1 MRRADRLFQIIQR
14 LRRRRVV
21 TARDLAAE
29 LEVSPRTIYRDIRDL
44 GRSGVPIEGEA
55 GVGYLLRDYD
65 LPPLMFSREEIE
77 ALVLGARIVES
88 WTDPEL
94 GRAAKAVLAKVEA
107 ALPSQLGQA
116 VEETALFV
124 PRAHGRVEVTID
136 FTELRRAVREQRK
149 VRFAYSDVHANP
161 TERTVWP
168 LGLAFYGQVWVLAAW
183 CELRDDFRAF
193 RPDRM
198 GELEVL
204 AQEFPR
210 QKGRTM
216 EDFVASIGEERRRAA
231 PGREEDCPS

>member
-1 MRRADRLFQIIQR
+1 MRRADRLFQIIQL

-29 LEVSPRTIYRDIRDL
+29 LEVSQRTIYRDIRDL
-44 GRSGVPIEGEA
+44 SRSGVPIEGEA

-107 ALPSQLGQA
+107 ALPNQLGQA
-116 VEETALFV
+116 VEETALFA
-124 PRAHGRVEVTID
+124 PRAYNQVEVTID
-136 FTELRRAVREQRK
+136 FTALRRAVREQRK
-149 VRFAYSDVHANP
+149 IRLDYRDAQESA
-161 TERTVWP
+161 TQRTVWP
-168 LGLAFYGQVWVLAAW
+168 LGLVFFGRVWILAAW
-183 CELRDDFRAF
+183 CELRQDFRAF

-198 GELEVL
+198 IQLEVL
-204 AQEFPR
+204 TKVYPR
-210 QKGRTM
+210 QAGRTM
-216 EDFVASIGEERRRAA
+216 EDFVAQV
-231 PGREEDCPS
+231 PG

>member
-1 MRRADRLFQIIQR
+1 MRRADRLFQIVQL

-21 TARDLAAE
+21 TARDLATE
-29 LEVSPRTIYRDIRDL
+29 LEVSQRTIYRDIRDL

-77 ALVLGARIVES
+77 ALVLGARIVEN

-107 ALPSQLGQA
+107 ALPRRMGQA
-116 VEETALFV
+116 VEETALFA
-124 PRAHGRVEVTID
+124 PKTYDRVDVTID
-136 FTELRRAVREQRK
+136 FAQLRRAVREAHKIRLDYRDAQE
-149 VRFAYSDVHANP
+149 HL
-161 TERTVWP
+161 TQRTVWP
-168 LGLAFYGQVWVLAAW
+168 LGLIFFGRVWILAAW

-198 GELEVL
+198 IQLEVL
-204 AQEFPR
+204 AESYPR
-210 QKGRTM
+210 QAGRTM
-216 EDFVASIGEERRRAA
+216 EDFVAQVDKAR
-231 PGREEDCPS
+231 C